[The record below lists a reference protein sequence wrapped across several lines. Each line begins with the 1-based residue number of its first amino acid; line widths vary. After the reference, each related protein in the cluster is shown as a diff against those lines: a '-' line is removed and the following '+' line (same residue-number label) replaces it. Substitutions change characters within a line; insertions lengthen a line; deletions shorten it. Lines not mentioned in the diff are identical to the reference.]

1 MPLGRKADLTR
12 DIMSAWRAIANG
24 VVAKNTSTREKYWA
38 HWENYCAAFQ
48 RHPHLIDCNNTEKI
62 IIITAYAARVRTGH
76 YGNKRQVKVPS
87 VQDALSA
94 ISKTIELAGEPSP
107 IYKAEKTYKVP
118 VARLV
123 EGMRREDPN
132 PVSQIAIPVSVPT
145 KCQELAYAT
154 TCPKAQAVGNLAI
167 IAFFYLLRVG
177 EYTRPKFV
185 HIEGRRQRAT
195 RTVQFSVGDIGF
207 FKHNKILPRTSPLK
221 MLLTAHSC
229 TLKITNQKNGQMG
242 QTIHHHATG
251 FNNCPVKAVAHR
263 IHHIL
268 SNKGNTSN
276 MLCDVWTDAG
286 WYQITPTDMI
296 IKVRAA
302 VKALKLEEG
311 GIQASLVGVHSLRAG
326 GAMALKLTGAD
337 DTTIMKMG
345 RWTSLTFLQYIHEQI
360 AHLSADLSTQM
371 STQIEFTNIAAIEGD
386 A

>member
-1 MPLGRKADLTR
+1 
-12 DIMSAWRAIANG
+12 
-24 VVAKNTSTREKYWA
+24 
-38 HWENYCAAFQ
+38 
-48 RHPHLIDCNNTEKI
+48 
-62 IIITAYAARVRTGH
+62 
-76 YGNKRQVKVPS
+76 
-87 VQDALSA
+87 
-94 ISKTIELAGEPSP
+94 
-107 IYKAEKTYKVP
+107 
-118 VARLV
+118 
-123 EGMRREDPN
+123 
-132 PVSQIAIPVSVPT
+132 
-145 KCQELAYAT
+145 
-154 TCPKAQAVGNLAI
+154 
-167 IAFFYLLRVG
+167 
-177 EYTRPKFV
+177 
-185 HIEGRRQRAT
+185 
-195 RTVQFSVGDIGF
+195 
-207 FKHNKILPRTSPLK
+207 
-221 MLLTAHSC
+221 
-229 TLKITNQKNGQMG
+229 MG

-251 FNNCPVKAVAHR
+251 FTNCPVKAVAHR

-296 IKVRAA
+296 IQVRAA